1 MYVIDLYFFI
11 FLLGHEKI
19 IPEEDTNVLMKKDI
33 QEWLQSACF
42 RYHIEQP
49 LYVLHDHKDDIDGK
63 RYYRYRGS
71 LTTPAISKPKVCL
84 GDFAITHE
92 KARDKVAILL
102 LRRLLS
108 STNHKLVDYNYYNVI
123 LLEAQLEKMA
133 DENYQLQ
140 LENAT
145 LLAENKYLS
154 SSRIDDSKNVD

>member
-1 MYVIDLYFFI
+1 LIFLKKI
-11 FLLGHEKI
+11 FLLGHEEI
-19 IPEEDTNVLMKKDI
+19 IPEQPTNVLMKKDI

-42 RYHIEQP
+42 RYRIEQP

-71 LTTPAISKPKVCL
+71 LSTPAIGKPRVCL
-84 GDFAITHE
+84 GDFARTHE
-92 KARDKVAILL
+92 KSRDKVATLL

-123 LLEAQLEKMA
+123 LLENQLEKMA

-140 LENAT
+140 LENAA
-145 LLAENKYLS
+145 LLAEIKFLS
-154 SSRIDDSKNVD
+154 SNNSTNVD

>member
-1 MYVIDLYFFI
+1 
-11 FLLGHEKI
+11 
-19 IPEEDTNVLMKKDI
+19 MKKDI

-42 RYHIEQP
+42 RYRIEQP
-49 LYVLHDHKDDIDGK
+49 LYVLHDHKDDNDGK

-71 LTTPAISKPKVCL
+71 LTTPAIGKPRVCL

-92 KARDKVAILL
+92 KARDKVATLL

-123 LLEAQLEKMA
+123 LLENQLEKMA

-140 LENAT
+140 LENAA
-145 LLAENKYLS
+145 LSAEIKFLCSNNSTK
-154 SSRIDDSKNVD
+154 VE